1 MLFASIRDYLIKNI
15 ISKWEKNDK
24 EIFSTQTLPEHIT
37 EITDVPYIDDGH
49 EGHLLDIYYPN
60 NLKGPFPVII
70 DIHGG
75 GFFYGCKENNKLF
88 DFHLAKNGFTVFNL
102 NYRLAFDNA
111 KVPDQIQ
118 DIISALNWI
127 HDNADSYP
135 VDKNKIYLIGESAG
149 AYLAVMAV
157 LISQNERM
165 RHIFHIGKS
174 NLPINAMGLISG
186 FMEWTRSE
194 FKYWG
199 LRSMILEK
207 DYKKQEYY
215 QNLILENIPEI
226 HTLPP
231 LFITSNEDDDLN
243 FMTLHFVNLLKG
255 KNAAHHFHYLKKNDK
270 RKLGHIFNIL
280 HLDWEESHTLNT
292 TMMEYLLRF

>member
-15 ISKWEKNDK
+15 ISKWEKNDR
-24 EIFSTQTLPEHIT
+24 EIFSTQTLPEYIT

-88 DFHLAKNGFTVFNL
+88 DFHLAKNGFIVFNL

-127 HDNADSYP
+127 HHNADSYP
-135 VDKNKIYLIGESAG
+135 ADKNKIYLIGESAG

-157 LISQNERM
+157 LISQNERLQ
-165 RHIFHIGKS
+165 HIFHIDKS
-174 NLPINAMGLISG
+174 NLHINAMGLISG
-186 FMEWTRSE
+186 FMEWTRNE

-199 LRSMILEK
+199 LRSMILKK
-207 DYKKQEYY
+207 DYKSRNTIKISFWKISRKY
-215 QNLILENIPEI
+215 ILCR
-226 HTLPP
+226 
-231 LFITSNEDDDLN
+231 
-243 FMTLHFVNLLKG
+243 
-255 KNAAHHFHYLKKNDK
+255 HYLSHRMKTM
-270 RKLGHIFNIL
+270 IL
-280 HLDWEESHTLNT
+280 IS
-292 TMMEYLLRF
+292 